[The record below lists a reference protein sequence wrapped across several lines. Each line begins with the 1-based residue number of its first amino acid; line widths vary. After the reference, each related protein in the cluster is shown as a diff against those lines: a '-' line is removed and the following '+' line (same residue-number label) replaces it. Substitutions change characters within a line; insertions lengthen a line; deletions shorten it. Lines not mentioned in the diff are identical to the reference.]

1 MLFCKTA
8 WNINKMRGNK
18 KRYHSRTTA
27 LCLALAVGILAFIS
41 PVAAAPLYEIS
52 YDDISELKLI
62 PGGMPFGVSLDA
74 ECITVVGVCDI
85 ISGGKPVSPAK
96 DAGIEEK
103 DTIIALN
110 GQKVTNAAMVSE
122 LIDSAGGSP
131 VEVTVKRGDS
141 RLELTVHPAIS
152 DEDGKYRAGLFIREG
167 TAGIGTV
174 TYIDPETGSFAGLGH
189 GICELDSG
197 KLVPVTRGVV
207 VNVAISGVVKG
218 KVGSPGELQGYFSSG
233 KIGTLFSNRDCGV
246 YGVFC
251 EYPEWFCPEAIPVA
265 ATNEICEGD
274 AEILCTTGYDGI
286 GRYKVTLSH
295 IDHSGKKSKN
305 FVVTVTDPTLLE
317 KTGGIVQGMSGSP
330 IIQNGKLV
338 GAVTHVLV
346 NDPTRGYGIFIENM
360 LKTANQ
366 AAEEQTKKDAS

>member
-1 MLFCKTA
+1 
-8 WNINKMRGNK
+8 MRGNK
-18 KRYHSRTTA
+18 ARYCSRFAA
-27 LCLALAVGILAFIS
+27 LCLALTVGIFTCVS
-41 PVAAAPLYEIS
+41 PVLASPLYEVA

-74 ECITVVGVCDI
+74 ECVTVVGVCDI
-85 ISGGKPVSPAK
+85 ISGGKAVSPAK

-103 DTIIALN
+103 DMIIALN
-110 GQKVTNAAMVSE
+110 GQKITNAAMVSE
-122 LIDSAGGSP
+122 MINGASGSP
-131 VEVTVKRGDS
+131 LDITVKRGDS
-141 RLELTVHPAIS
+141 QLKLTVQPVIS

-174 TYIDPETGSFAGLGH
+174 TYIHPETGSFAGLGH

-207 VNVAISGVVKG
+207 VNVAINGVVKG
-218 KVGSPGELQGYFSSG
+218 KMGSPGELQGYFSSG

-251 EYPEWFCPEAIPVA
+251 EYPEGFRSEAVPVA
-265 ATNEICEGD
+265 PINEIREGD
-274 AEILCTTGYDGI
+274 AEILCTTGSDGI

-295 IDHSGKKSKN
+295 VDRSGKKVKN
-305 FVVTVTDPTLLE
+305 FVVTVTDPELLNR
-317 KTGGIVQGMSGSP
+317 TGGIVQGMSGSP
-330 IIQNGKLV
+330 VIQNGKLV

-360 LKTANQ
+360 LSQMEYN
-366 AAEEQTKKDAS
+366 